1 MCLEQ
6 LNSQVCLHL
15 DMKIMV
21 IGGGWLGKSLA
32 KRLKKDGYE
41 VAITVRNRVNATED
55 LNFFQLDITDRESW
69 SVIDKFDPDFVII
82 CFPPMK
88 SYDELS
94 FLEEF
99 SALKLKGRKVVYTS
113 STGVYGPHGIFDE
126 LSLVE
131 ENGWI
136 RKNELA
142 ILSNNSAFDLM
153 ILRLGGL
160 IDQDRH
166 PVFHLQGRKELSD
179 PDGVVNLV
187 HRIDV
192 INAIKWLI
200 DSNIHNGLYNL
211 VHPDHPSREE
221 YYTKMA
227 GFLNLELPEFI
238 KEKGNYKEV
247 NGDKITQLKGFKY
260 QGDIWLSLR

>member
-1 MCLEQ
+1 
-6 LNSQVCLHL
+6 
-15 DMKIMV
+15 MKIMI
-21 IGGGWLGKSLA
+21 IGGGWLGMSLA

-41 VAITVRNRVNATED
+41 VAITGRNRVIATED
-55 LNFFQLDITDRESW
+55 LNFFQFEIADRESW
-69 SVIDKFDPDFVII
+69 SGIDQFDPEVVVICI
-82 CFPPMK
+82 PPLK
-88 SYDELS
+88 SDDQLF

-99 SALKLKGRKVVYTS
+99 SASRLKGRRVIYTS
-113 STGVYGPHGIFDE
+113 STGVYYSEGIFDE
-126 LSLVE
+126 ESLVE
-131 ENGWI
+131 ESGWI
-136 RKNELA
+136 RKSEKSL
-142 ILSNNSAFDLM
+142 LSDSVSFDLV

-166 PVFHLQGRKELSD
+166 PIYHLQGRKDLSD
-179 PDGVVNLV
+179 PNGVVNLV

-192 INAIKWLI
+192 IHAIKCLI

-211 VHPDHPSREE
+211 VSPDHPKREE

-227 GFLNLELPEFI
+227 GFLKLELPEFK

-247 NGDKITQLKGFKY
+247 KGDKITQLQGFKY

>member
-1 MCLEQ
+1 MR
-6 LNSQVCLHL
+6 
-15 DMKIMV
+15 IMI

-32 KRLKKDGYE
+32 KILKKYGFE
-41 VAITVRNRVNATED
+41 VAITGRSRVIETED
-55 LNFFQLDITDRESW
+55 LNFFQFDITDRESW
-69 SVIDKFDPDFVII
+69 SSIDQFDPEVVVICI
-82 CFPPMK
+82 PPLK
-88 SYDELS
+88 SDEQLL

-99 SALKLKGRKVVYTS
+99 SALKLMGRRVIYTS
-113 STGVYGPHGIFDE
+113 STGVYGSEGIFDE
-126 LSLVE
+126 ESFVE

-136 RKNELA
+136 RKNEMSL
-142 ILSNNSAFDLM
+142 LSNNAFFDLV

-166 PVFHLQGRKELSD
+166 PIYHLQGRKDLSD
-179 PDGVVNLV
+179 PNGVVNLV

-192 INAIKWLI
+192 IHAIQCLI
-200 DSNIHNGLYNL
+200 DSNIHNGLYN
-211 VHPDHPSREE
+211 VVNPDHPSREE

-227 GFLNLELPEFI
+227 GFLKLELPEFK

-247 NGDKITQLKGFKY
+247 KGDKITQLQGFKY